1 MRGFVHSVPVSWPRW
16 TDFNESDPG
25 TPLLQLFAFLADGL
39 TYRRNRIAVGVL
51 VGAAFVWFRRRDGND
66 DD

>member
-1 MRGFVHSVPVSWPRW
+1 MRGFVHSVPVHWPRW
-16 TDFNESDPG
+16 TDFNRSDPG
-25 TPLLQLFAFLADGL
+25 IPLLQLFAFLADGL

-51 VGAAFVWFRRRDGND
+51 VAAAFVWFRRRDGND